1 MSLNNLALLLQ
12 DQDDLAGARPL
23 YGRRRKQV
31 PHLKQRIVPSGMRT
45 AVWPV
50 CLRHQAWF
58 WPPQRQPPYGPRWPF
73 GPQPP
78 NANAGVTAD
87 DRAAERMTTPSSVAE
102 SFFMKNLPFTRDNRA
117 EPQQAMFSP
126 LNSGCS
132 AI

>member
-1 MSLNNLALLLQ
+1 MSLNNLAFLLQ

-58 WPPQRQPPYGPRWPF
+58 WPPHTHRPEILLRWPF

-78 NANAGVTAD
+78 NASAGVTAD
-87 DRAAERMTTPSSVAE
+87 DRAAERMTTPSSIAE
-102 SFFMKNLPFTRDNRA
+102 SFFMETSRSQAIIEPNL
-117 EPQQAMFSP
+117 SK
-126 LNSGCS
+126 
-132 AI
+132 